1 MQRHLR
7 PAAAAAIALLATF
20 AHVDTRAQQAPA
32 AAAAAPMG
40 ESKAGGLI
48 IKYRDSKRSAVAIAA
63 SVQGAS
69 AVAAA
74 RGIIVQRERE
84 NAMGARVLRFEQVLE
99 AAEVEQLARD
109 LKNSDAD
116 IEYVE
121 PDYVMQPHWVPND
134 PRFGDQWH
142 YTDPVGGIN
151 LPDAL
156 DITDGSSIRVAVLDT
171 GIRAHADLAANILPG
186 YDFITDVP
194 TANDGN
200 GRDSNASDPGN
211 WTTSG
216 MCNPDVVRNSNW
228 HGTHVAGTVAALGN
242 NGIGVSG
249 VAPKAKIVP
258 VRVLGRCGGFTSDI
272 ADAIVWAAGG
282 AVVGVPMNA
291 NKAQV
296 INMSLGGQQ
305 PCSATYQNAINKARN
320 LGAMIVVSAGNA
332 NLNISGFQPASCVGV
347 LPVAATNQGG
357 GKATYSNFGAG
368 VFIASPGGDNGEPG
382 VLSTSNTGMTTPL
395 ADSYRWMQGTS
406 MAAPH
411 VSGVAALMI
420 SANSTLPINM
430 VSTIMKETA
439 RSFPGSCSAC
449 GAGIVNAAAA
459 VKSAY
464 AYTAENE
471 PNNTTGT
478 QQFLT
483 KNPADVYGA
492 INDGN
497 SDNDHYL
504 VPLAA
509 GSTLT
514 ATLDNRGWIDMN
526 LYFYNSN
533 TGQVLGGSAKAGG
546 GGDEKITYVNT
557 SGKLMWITL
566 RVLRGAMAPAAAT
579 VQPYKLMVRKS

>member
-1 MQRHLR
+1 MQRHLK
-7 PAAAAAIALLATF
+7 PAAAAALALAASLAN
-20 AHVDTRAQQAPA
+20 VDGLAQPAPSSPA
-32 AAAAAPMG
+32 IN
-40 ESKAGGLI
+40 ESKAAGLI
-48 IKYRDSKRSAVAIAA
+48 IKYRDDRRSAAAIAA

-69 AVAAA
+69 AAAAA
-74 RGIIVQRERE
+74 RGIVVQRERE
-84 NAMGARVLRFEQVLE
+84 NALGARVLRFEQVLD

-134 PRFGDQWH
+134 PLFANQWH

-171 GIRAHADLAANILPG
+171 GIRAHADLAANVLPG
-186 YDFITDVP
+186 YDFITNTTVSM
-194 TANDGN
+194 DGN
-200 GRDSNASDPGN
+200 GRDGDASDPGD

-216 MCNPDVVRNSNW
+216 MCTPNVVRNSSW

-242 NGIGVSG
+242 NGLGVSG
-249 VAPKAKIVP
+249 VAPQAKIVP

-272 ADAIVWAAGG
+272 ADGIVWAAGG
-282 AVVGVPMNA
+282 VVVGAPMNA

-320 LGAMIVVSAGNA
+320 LGAMIIVSAGNA

-357 GKATYSNFGAG
+357 GKASYSNFGAG

-382 VLSTSNTGMTTPL
+382 VVSTSNSGMTTP
-395 ADSYRWMQGTS
+395 AMDNYRSMQGTS

-430 VSTIMKETA
+430 VPTIMKETA
-439 RSFPGSCSAC
+439 RAFPGACSNC

-464 AYTAENE
+464 AYTAEHE

-497 SDNDHYL
+497 ADNDHYL

-514 ATLDNRGWIDMN
+514 ATLDNRAAIDMN

-533 TGQVLGGSAKAGG
+533 TGQVLGGSAKAGA

-566 RVLRGAMAPAAAT
+566 RVLRGPLAPAMAAP
-579 VQPYKLMVRKS
+579 QPYKLMVRKT